1 MPLSRWFVVACR
13 DGVSK
18 GGRGVAPAGRLKSL
32 ALLRGGRLEGLGM
45 PDCGPTICSPIITGM
60 PHVAFTSQLQRFT
73 ETPEFYTAAVTLR
86 EAIDAAFDINPRLRH
101 YVLDEQGHLRP
112 HVVVFIDGRRVV
124 DRLTLSDA
132 LAPDDKVYVLQALTG
147 G

>member
-1 MPLSRWFVVACR
+1 
-13 DGVSK
+13 
-18 GGRGVAPAGRLKSL
+18 
-32 ALLRGGRLEGLGM
+32 M
-45 PDCGPTICSPIITGM
+45 PDCRHTTCALIILGM

-73 ETPEFYTAAVTLR
+73 ETPEFYTAAATLH
-86 EAIDAAFDINPRLRH
+86 EAMEEAFEINPRLRH

-124 DRLTLSDA
+124 DRVTLNDA
-132 LAPDDKVYVLQALTG
+132 LAPQDKVYVLQALTG

>member
-1 MPLSRWFVVACR
+1 
-13 DGVSK
+13 
-18 GGRGVAPAGRLKSL
+18 
-32 ALLRGGRLEGLGM
+32 
-45 PDCGPTICSPIITGM
+45 M

-73 ETPEFYTAAVTLR
+73 ETPEFDTAATTLR
-86 EAIDAAFDINPRLRH
+86 EAMEEAFDINPRLRH

-124 DRLTLSDA
+124 DRVTLNDA
-132 LAPDDKVYVLQALTG
+132 LAPQDKVYVLQALTG